1 MTPFKQMNGNFYR
14 AYSFVTFKVISA
26 LILPFPRPLRQYKN
40 LPAQILHLHTT
51 EMRCYRIPT
60 AISAKSGYHSN
71 QNHQKSKGTVHF
83 PNRAYLY
90 HFSLSGKS
98 FVMLFAHIAIVD
110 ALCRNADVPGA
121 IIPQKPIR
129 SNAELNRSMKL

>member
-26 LILPFPRPLRQYKN
+26 LILSFPRPLRQYKN

-60 AISAKSGYHSN
+60 AISAKSGYHSS
-71 QNHQKSKGTVHF
+71 KVKGTVLF
-83 PNRAYLY
+83 TNRAPYCRKSIL
-90 HFSLSGKS
+90 HLCSSAKS
-98 FVMLFAHIAIVD
+98 FYSLIAK
-110 ALCRNADVPGA
+110 
-121 IIPQKPIR
+121 KPIHIP
-129 SNAELNRSMKL
+129 SALNARHFAPHVYLPRIVCFEHKE